1 MGSTLKME
9 SAERKMPERT
19 NLMLDW
25 LQSNTP
31 FIYAIALSFWGGFV
45 QYANRV
51 RSGEKWSWLAM
62 GLDIVVCSFAGVV
75 AFFLCQSLGIFG
87 WQAAVVIA
95 VSAHEGTR
103 AIGVLVAWR
112 DKLIGGGR

>member
-1 MGSTLKME
+1 
-9 SAERKMPERT
+9 MPDRT

-31 FIYAIALSFWGGFV
+31 FIYAIALSLWGGFV

-62 GLDIVVCSFAGVV
+62 GLDIVVCSFAGIV